1 MQVILLERVENLG
14 GIGDEVKVRDGYA
27 RNFLLPGKKALR
39 ANDANRKI
47 FEGRRAELEAR
58 NAEAKAAAEKASGKI
73 DGQSYVLIR
82 SAGEAGQLYGSV
94 SSRDIADEIV
104 KGGAKIDRGAVV
116 LDKPIKTIGVYDVR
130 VRLHA
135 DVSATVK
142 VNVAR
147 STDEADRQARGENVI
162 ASAIEAERADADA
175 AAKELAAQSITND
188 PAARAE

>member
-14 GIGDEVKVRDGYA
+14 GIGDEVKVRDGFA
-27 RNFLLPGKKALR
+27 RNFLLPSKKALR
-39 ANDANRKI
+39 ANDTNRKI
-47 FEGRRAELEAR
+47 FESRRAELEAR

-73 DGQSYVLIR
+73 DGTSYVLIR
-82 SAGEAGQLYGSV
+82 SAGEGGQLYGSV
-94 SSRDIADEIV
+94 SSRDVVDEIL
-104 KGGAKIDRGAVV
+104 KAGAKIERNAVV
-116 LDKPIKTIGVYDVR
+116 LDKPIKSIGVYDVR

-162 ASAIEAERADADA
+162 ASALEADRADANA

-188 PAARAE
+188 PSARAE

>member
-14 GIGDEVKVRDGYA
+14 GIGDEVKVRDGFA

-39 ANDANRKI
+39 ANDANRKV

-58 NAEAKAAAEKASGKI
+58 NAESKAAAEKASGKI
-73 DGQSYVLIR
+73 DGTSYILIR
-82 SAGEAGQLYGSV
+82 SAGEGGQLYGSV

-104 KGGAKIDRGAVV
+104 KAGAKIDRNAVV
-116 LDKPIKTIGVYDVR
+116 LDKPIKTVGVYNVR

-142 VNVAR
+142 VNIAR
-147 STDEADRQARGENVI
+147 SADEADRQAKGENVI
-162 ASAIEAERADADA
+162 TAALEAERADAEA

-188 PAARAE
+188 PSARAE

>member
-14 GIGDEVKVRDGYA
+14 SIGDEVKVRDGFA
-27 RNFLLPGKKALR
+27 RNYLLPNKKALR

-58 NAEAKAAAEKASGKI
+58 NAEAKAAAEKASGKV
-73 DGQSYVLIR
+73 DGTSYVLIR

-94 SSRDIADEIV
+94 SSRDIADEIL
-104 KGGAKIDRGAVV
+104 KSGAKIDRSAVV
-116 LDKPIKTIGVYDVR
+116 LDKPIKTIGVYNVR

-135 DVSATVK
+135 EVSAMVK

-147 STDEADRQARGENVI
+147 STDEAERQARGETVI
-162 ASAIEAERADADA
+162 ASAVEADRADEA
-175 AAKELAAQSITND
+175 AQAKELAANAFVDTS
-188 PAARAE
+188 PRE

>member
-14 GIGDEVKVRDGYA
+14 GIGDEVKVRDGFA
-27 RNFLLPGKKALR
+27 RNFLLPSKKALR

-82 SAGEAGQLYGSV
+82 SAGEGGQLYGSV
-94 SSRDIADEIV
+94 SSRDVADEIL
-104 KGGAKIDRGAVV
+104 KAGAKIERNAVV
-116 LDKPIKTIGVYDVR
+116 LDKPIKSIGVYDVR

-147 STDEADRQARGENVI
+147 SNDEAERQAKGENVI
-162 ASAIEAERADADA
+162 ASALEAERAEADA

-188 PAARAE
+188 PSARAE

>member
-39 ANDANRKI
+39 ANEANRKV

-73 DGQSYVLIR
+73 DGSSYILIR
-82 SAGEAGQLYGSV
+82 SAGEGGQLYGSV
-94 SSRDIADEIV
+94 SSRDVADEIL
-104 KGGAKIDRGAVV
+104 KGGAKIDRNAVV
-116 LDKPIKTIGVYDVR
+116 LDKPIKTLGVYDVR

-147 STDEADRQARGENVI
+147 SADEAERQAKGENVI
-162 ASAIEAERADADA
+162 ASAVEADRSEAEAQ
-175 AAKELAAQSITND
+175 AKELAANAFVDTS
-188 PAARAE
+188 PRE

>member
-27 RNFLLPGKKALR
+27 RNFLLPNKTALR
-39 ANDANRKI
+39 PNDANRNA

-58 NAEAKAAAEKASGKI
+58 NAEAKAAAEKDSGKI
-73 DGQSYVLIR
+73 AGQSYVLIR
-82 SAGEAGQLYGSV
+82 QAGEAGQLYGSV
-94 SSRDIADEIV
+94 SSRDIGDEIV
-104 KGGAKIDRGAVV
+104 KGGAKIDRNAVV
-116 LDKPIKTIGVYDVR
+116 LDKPIKTIGIHAVR

-147 STDEADRQARGENVI
+147 STDEAERQARGENVI
-162 ASAIEAERADADA
+162 AAAIDAERADAEA

-188 PAARAE
+188 PSARAE